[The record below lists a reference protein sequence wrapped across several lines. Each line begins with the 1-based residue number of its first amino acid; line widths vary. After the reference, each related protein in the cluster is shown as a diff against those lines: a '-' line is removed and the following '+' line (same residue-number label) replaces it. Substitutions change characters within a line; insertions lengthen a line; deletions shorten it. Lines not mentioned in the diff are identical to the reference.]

1 MKMVFLFLL
10 VQLLIGCTTKHKLL
24 RKNQEHAEKTTTTK
38 TDGETFRKNT
48 TALYYIDSAHYK
60 QWLKIYPKGRVSIG
74 RNGFVG
80 AADSLIWLN
89 NVTSYQKKNVAQE
102 QQVLQSMS
110 KSTAASSA
118 YSKSAYVKEKQKVA
132 LSFWPIAL
140 LAGLVCTFIYWRG
153 RSLK

>member
-1 MKMVFLFLL
+1 MKMVFLLLL

-38 TDGETFRKNT
+38 TEVERRHKNSA
-48 TALYYIDSAHYK
+48 ALYYIDSAHYK
-60 QWLKIYPKGRVSIG
+60 QWLKIYPKGRISID

-80 AADSLIWLN
+80 EADSLIWLN
-89 NVTSYQKKNVAQE
+89 NGTSYQKKNVTQE
-102 QQVLQSMS
+102 QEVLKRMS
-110 KSTAASSA
+110 KSIAASSA

-140 LAGLVCTFIYWRG
+140 LAGLVGIFIYWRW
-153 RSLK
+153 RTR